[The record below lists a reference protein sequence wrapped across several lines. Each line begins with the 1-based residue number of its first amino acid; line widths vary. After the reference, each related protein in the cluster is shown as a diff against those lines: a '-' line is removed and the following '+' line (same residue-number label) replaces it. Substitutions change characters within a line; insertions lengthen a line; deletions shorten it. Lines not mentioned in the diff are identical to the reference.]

1 MGSIVTNTFLTP
13 DAVGNRED
21 LEDIIYDISPTK
33 TPFMANAGRGTCKAV
48 LHEWQMDELAS
59 AADNKKLQGAE
70 AEFGAV
76 VPTVRVGNY
85 TQIADKAVIVS
96 GTQEKVDKAGRS
108 SEVGY
113 QLAKLGKEIKR
124 DMEFTLV
131 GTNKGAVGAATA
143 TEPELA
149 SLPAWIKTNTVFGVG
164 GSDPVWTSGVP
175 AAGRTDG
182 TQAAFTVDMLKEA
195 MADCFA
201 SGAEPTTLSVGPFNK
216 QVVSGFTGI
225 STLQY
230 QLNAPSQTSAII
242 AAVDVIKTDFGLLS
256 VVPNRFQRER
266 DALLL
271 DFDYVSVNYLRP
283 FEQEELAKTGD
294 GIKRV
299 MRVEYTLEVKNEK
312 ALGGI
317 FDLATS

>member
-96 GTQEKVDKAGRS
+96 GTHEKVDKAGRS

-113 QLAKLGKEIKR
+113 QLAKLGKELKR
-124 DMEFTLV
+124 YIDATL
-131 GTNKGAVGAATA
+131 
-143 TEPELA
+143 
-149 SLPAWIKTNTVFGVG
+149 
-164 GSDPVWTSGVP
+164 
-175 AAGRTDG
+175 
-182 TQAAFTVDMLKEA
+182 
-195 MADCFA
+195 
-201 SGAEPTTLSVGPFNK
+201 EPTR
-216 QVVSGFTGI
+216 
-225 STLQY
+225 
-230 QLNAPSQTSAII
+230 
-242 AAVDVIKTDFGLLS
+242 
-256 VVPNRFQRER
+256 VPWARLPRR
-266 DALLL
+266 
-271 DFDYVSVNYLRP
+271 SR
-283 FEQEELAKTGD
+283 
-294 GIKRV
+294 
-299 MRVEYTLEVKNEK
+299 
-312 ALGGI
+312 
-317 FDLATS
+317 S